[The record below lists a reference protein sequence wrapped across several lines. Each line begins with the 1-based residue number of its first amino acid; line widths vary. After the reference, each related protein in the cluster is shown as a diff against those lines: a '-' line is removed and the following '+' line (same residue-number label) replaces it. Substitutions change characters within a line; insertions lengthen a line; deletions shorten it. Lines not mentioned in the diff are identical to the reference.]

1 MPQIGSIG
9 ERLDI
14 ILRQGST
21 LGPFIV
27 RLTDSFGAPIDL
39 TGATIQGQVR
49 KNALDSGLPVA
60 VFEINYINRE
70 DGQFSFGMARNTTV
84 SIPSGEYQK
93 DEASQYKWDMELIDA
108 SSRCIP
114 LYYGNFENF
123 REVTRD

>member
-27 RLTDSFGAPIDL
+27 ELKDKNNIPIDL

-49 KNALDSGLPVA
+49 KNALDTGSPVA
-60 VFEINYINRE
+60 SFTIEYIDRTA
-70 DGQFSFGMARNTTV
+70 GKFSFGIPRNETV
-84 SIPSGEYQK
+84 VIPAGEYQK
-93 DEASQYKWDMELIDA
+93 DPASQYKWDMELID
-108 SSRCIP
+108 SLNRCIP
-114 LYYGNFENF
+114 LYYGDFENF
-123 REVTRD
+123 REVTRV